1 MKIIKSD
8 RINKFN
14 FGFTLVELMLACVLT
29 SVIILG
35 LTNFFVDS
43 LKLQKLQEFKMDIN
57 EIRGQVFIYLSHPV
71 ASVYTK
77 NQPSFGCAK
86 VLPNANCVGPQRIT
100 IRDSQDGIFI
110 DGITPNVGFTSKGT
124 TCTTYPSQDCNLKLV
139 VDFIEHCFG
148 CDPRQVLIRGRFQL
162 ANQSNI
168 GKELNLNAFDF
179 NIIQS
184 L

>member
-1 MKIIKSD
+1 MNVMKLNN
-8 RINKFN
+8 INKFN

-43 LKLQKLQEFKMDIN
+43 LKLQKLQEFKMDMN

-71 ASVYTK
+71 ASVYTT
-77 NQPSFGCAK
+77 NQPSFACAK

-100 IRDSQDGIFI
+100 IRDSQNGVFI
-110 DGITPNVGFTSKGT
+110 DGISSNVGFTTKGT
-124 TCTTYPSQDCNLKLV
+124 ACTTYPSQDCNLKLA
-139 VDFIEHCFG
+139 VDFVEHCFS
-148 CDPRQVLIRGRFQL
+148 CDPRQVLIRGRFEL
-162 ANQSNI
+162 SNQSNI
-168 GKELNLNAFDF
+168 GKEINLSAFDF